1 MSNSGNGLPVETR
14 DRLERI
20 VIELVGIAARR
31 DIDRDLRDELM
42 RLADQLSSVAEQ
54 SPADRRRGKG

>member
-1 MSNSGNGLPVETR
+1 MTPRGSGLAADARE
-14 DRLERI
+14 RLERI

-54 SPADRRRGKG
+54 